1 MDKKQGVRA
10 ALEQPPAPPLGGGQP
25 PTTQVWASR
34 GPGCEMIPASGQS
47 LPSNLSPSHP
57 AFLVPLPPPVSLS
70 QDVLHSI

>member
-47 LPSNLSPSHP
+47 LPSNLSLSPSISCAASP
-57 AFLVPLPPPVSLS
+57 TSFPLTGCVA
-70 QDVLHSI
+70 